1 MLEKFFHPASVAV
14 VGASRTPGKVGYDVV
29 KNLAD
34 AGFRGGIFPVN
45 PKADEILGYKC
56 YPDIPSIGQ
65 PVDLAVIVVPAQLV
79 LGVIEECKAAD
90 VRAVVIISAGFKE
103 SGPDGAELEKEL
115 ARRCAQ
121 YGIRCIGPNCLGV
134 MCPHENFNAS
144 FGATMP
150 PPGNVAFF
158 SQSGALGTAI
168 LDVFAGEG
176 YGLSRFV
183 SYGNKADVDESD
195 LIEALGEDERTEVIL
210 GYVESINDGTKFMDV
225 AGRVTKVKPVVILK
239 SGRTTAGARAASSH
253 TGSLTGADSAYE
265 AAFRQCGV
273 IRADTVLEF
282 FDFALAFSKRK
293 PPKGN
298 CVAIVSN
305 AGGPGIIAT
314 DAIESSLLEMATLSP
329 ETESVLASRLPPQS
343 NIHNPIDVL
352 GDAKSDRYRAALDAA
367 VKDVN
372 VHAVLTILTPQTS
385 TEVEATAE
393 ALSEVASQ
401 TEKPVVASFMGNLS
415 MPKGWR
421 ILDRK
426 GVPQFAQPERAV
438 RALEAMY
445 RFHVWKLAARDEA
458 PEFKFD
464 DDAIRTV
471 LSEAASAGMRALGE
485 RHARR
490 VIEACGLPLP
500 ASALA
505 ISESEAVQ
513 KAEGTGYP
521 VVMKISSD
529 DILHKSDAGGVRLGL
544 RNKAQVKKAFNEIV
558 ANAVAY
564 DPSARIDGV
573 LVQQMVRGGTEVI
586 VGMSR
591 DPQFGPLIMFGL
603 GGVYVE
609 LLKDVAFRVAP
620 LTAGQAREMID
631 GIRASRILKGFRGQE
646 PSDLD
651 AVVDC
656 ILRVSQLAVR
666 YPELSECDVN
676 PLVVFPKGKGACAVD
691 ARFAIR

>member
-1 MLEKFFHPASVAV
+1 
-14 VGASRTPGKVGYDVV
+14 
-29 KNLAD
+29 
-34 AGFRGGIFPVN
+34 
-45 PKADEILGYKC
+45 
-56 YPDIPSIGQ
+56 
-65 PVDLAVIVVPAQLV
+65 
-79 LGVIEECKAAD
+79 
-90 VRAVVIISAGFKE
+90 
-103 SGPDGAELEKEL
+103 
-115 ARRCAQ
+115 
-121 YGIRCIGPNCLGV
+121 
-134 MCPHENFNAS
+134 
-144 FGATMP
+144 
-150 PPGNVAFF
+150 
-158 SQSGALGTAI
+158 
-168 LDVFAGEG
+168 
-176 YGLSRFV
+176 
-183 SYGNKADVDESD
+183 
-195 LIEALGEDERTEVIL
+195 
-210 GYVESINDGTKFMDV
+210 
-225 AGRVTKVKPVVILK
+225 
-239 SGRTTAGARAASSH
+239 
-253 TGSLTGADSAYE
+253 
-265 AAFRQCGV
+265 
-273 IRADTVLEF
+273 
-282 FDFALAFSKRK
+282 
-293 PPKGN
+293 
-298 CVAIVSN
+298 
-305 AGGPGIIAT
+305 
-314 DAIESSLLEMATLSP
+314 
-329 ETESVLASRLPPQS
+329 
-343 NIHNPIDVL
+343 
-352 GDAKSDRYRAALDAA
+352 
-367 VKDVN
+367 
-372 VHAVLTILTPQTS
+372 
-385 TEVEATAE
+385 
-393 ALSEVASQ
+393 VASQ

-603 GGVYVE
+603 GGIYVE

-656 ILRVSQLAVR
+656 ILRVSQLAVS